1 MGGAESGESGEREVG
16 VAVKK
21 LFSAVAGGGL
31 WRCRCCG
38 GAGRAV
44 AVGLWRCARPN
55 IAAALHQNPPS
66 TSTSTT
72 TIPPPMAKGKIYG
85 YDSSGSDSS
94 EDEPDLEFPN
104 PDEAADEFSTA
115 HRRKRRRTGQGAK
128 ESAALGIFG
137 SESEDEA
144 PAGRAGRAKKGGTRL
159 REKGVGFVKQGELV
173 EEEDDDDDDGGGDY
187 PENAFAGFAGLR
199 GNAGLG
205 AAASKSGDWDIDEEP
220 ARPGLGGHSS
230 MLGTPSDWN
239 TADEEPERPRLGLGG
254 RAFTRF
260 TKAASGE
267 TSGASTPVSIDA
279 HTGLGFQA
287 PSTAPSPQPESAFEP
302 PLGRGFVSSSAA
314 SAAYL
319 PTMNPAPPPSSE
331 APQVIRPSFT
341 QVHQPRGR
349 GRGDKGSPTTPNV
362 NPDSFAARMMAKMG
376 YQPGQGLGKSG
387 GGILNPIEVKLRPQ
401 GAGVG
406 AVREMTPAA
415 RAEAKRARRLRGEVV
430 SDSEEE
436 AEKKKKTRQRGS
448 AGSTPGGTP
457 LRAKKKE
464 KTKFRTA
471 DEISASARGLEVP
484 VALKSIVDYTGK
496 ETKLLASASGVMARD
511 PSVEDESMKIA
522 KRARR
527 DLESFAGEWKGLED
541 RKMYIE
547 KEEKR
552 LNVELDEQAEEIK
565 RLQGMVE
572 MVRDLQGLA
581 LERTSDSIEG
591 VVSKLEMLQLEYKN
605 EIDNHDLSE
614 VAVGALHPLV
624 SHFPPL
630 STHTHP
636 ANTAPVPSR
645 ARILVSSRRPLPL
658 LRVLQPSPRHPPH
671 SHPRRR
677 RIRIR
682 TPRLHHQIKT
692 HHALRIHALLP
703 LAAQDPLCH
712 QQ

>member
-1 MGGAESGESGEREVG
+1 M
-16 VAVKK
+16 
-21 LFSAVAGGGL
+21 
-31 WRCRCCG
+31 
-38 GAGRAV
+38 
-44 AVGLWRCARPN
+44 
-55 IAAALHQNPPS
+55 
-66 TSTSTT
+66 
-72 TIPPPMAKGKIYG
+72 
-85 YDSSGSDSS
+85 
-94 EDEPDLEFPN
+94 
-104 PDEAADEFSTA
+104 
-115 HRRKRRRTGQGAK
+115 
-128 ESAALGIFG
+128 
-137 SESEDEA
+137 
-144 PAGRAGRAKKGGTRL
+144 
-159 REKGVGFVKQGELV
+159 
-173 EEEDDDDDDGGGDY
+173 
-187 PENAFAGFAGLR
+187 
-199 GNAGLG
+199 LG
-205 AAASKSGDWDIDEEP
+205 AP
-220 ARPGLGGHSS
+220 
-230 MLGTPSDWN
+230 TDWN

-254 RAFTRF
+254 RAFSRF
-260 TKAASGE
+260 TKAAASRD
-267 TSGASTPVSIDA
+267 TSGASTPASIDA
-279 HTGLGFQA
+279 HAGLGFQA
-287 PSTAPSPQPESAFEP
+287 PSAAPSPRPEPAFEP

-319 PTMNPAPPPSSE
+319 PAMNPAPPPSSE

-341 QVHQPRGR
+341 QVRQPRGR

-511 PSVEDESMKIA
+511 PSLEDESMKIA

-541 RKMYIE
+541 RKTYIE

-581 LERTSDSIEG
+581 LERSSNSIEG
-591 VVSKLEMLQLEYKN
+591 VVSKLEMLQLEYKR

-624 SHFPPL
+624 SHFPPSAL
-630 STHTHP
+630 PICT
-636 ANTAPVPSR
+636 PS
-645 ARILVSSRRPLPL
+645 
-658 LRVLQPSPRHPPH
+658 
-671 SHPRRR
+671 
-677 RIRIR
+677 
-682 TPRLHHQIKT
+682 
-692 HHALRIHALLP
+692 
-703 LAAQDPLCH
+703 
-712 QQ
+712 

>member
-1 MGGAESGESGEREVG
+1 M
-16 VAVKK
+16 
-21 LFSAVAGGGL
+21 
-31 WRCRCCG
+31 
-38 GAGRAV
+38 
-44 AVGLWRCARPN
+44 
-55 IAAALHQNPPS
+55 AALLIFTDTLRPTPSPPS
-66 TSTSTT
+66 PPLTT
-72 TIPPPMAKGKIYG
+72 MAKGKIYG

-94 EDEPDLEFPN
+94 EEDLDLEFPN

-115 HRRKRRRTGQGAK
+115 HRRKRRRTGQASK

-144 PAGRAGRAKKGGTRL
+144 PAGRGRGGKRSGTRL

-173 EEEDDDDDDGGGDY
+173 EEDDDEDDDDGDGQDY
-187 PENAFAGFAGLR
+187 PENAFTAFAGLR

-205 AAASKSGDWDIDEEP
+205 AAAPNPEDWDIADAEP
-220 ARPGLGGHSS
+220 VRAGLGGRS
-230 MLGTPSDWN
+230 LGAPSDWA
-239 TADEEPERPRLGLGG
+239 TADGEPERPRLGLGG
-254 RAFTRF
+254 RAFSRF

-267 TSGASTPVSIDA
+267 NSGTSTPASIDA
-279 HTGLGFQA
+279 HVGLGFQ
-287 PSTAPSPQPESAFEP
+287 PPSPAPEPEPAFEP

-314 SAAYL
+314 TAAYM
-319 PTMNPAPPPSSE
+319 PTLNPAPPPSSE

-341 QVHQPRGR
+341 QVRGR
-349 GRGDKGSPTTPNV
+349 GRGDKNGPTTPAV

-387 GGILNPIEVKLRPQ
+387 DGILNPIEVKLRPQ

-436 AEKKKKTRQRGS
+436 AERKKKTKQRGS
-448 AGSTPGGTP
+448 AGNTPGGTP

-484 VALKSIVDYTGK
+484 SVLKSIVDYTGK

-541 RKMYIE
+541 RKTYIE

-552 LNVELDEQAEEIK
+552 LDAELEEHVEEIK
-565 RLQGMVE
+565 RMKTLVGLVE
-572 MVRDLQGLA
+572 GLHSLS
-581 LERTSDSIEG
+581 LEHTSDLIGET
-591 VVSKLEMLQLEYKN
+591 VSRLETLQLEYKN
-605 EIDNHDLSE
+605 DIGNHNLSE
-614 VAVGALHPLV
+614 VAVGVLHPLV
-624 SHFPPL
+624 SEKQYSPSLPP
-630 STHTHP
+630 S
-636 ANTAPVPSR
+636 
-645 ARILVSSRRPLPL
+645 
-658 LRVLQPSPRHPPH
+658 
-671 SHPRRR
+671 
-677 RIRIR
+677 
-682 TPRLHHQIKT
+682 
-692 HHALRIHALLP
+692 
-703 LAAQDPLCH
+703 
-712 QQ
+712 